1 MPWLLSS
8 LRRVSSSHRS
18 LGVFCNLVSGLP
30 QIWLQVHW
38 HPTLWREARTGQR
51 GDPAAAVLPAL
62 WQQKAPAEHLL
73 RTNMLVM
80 DGGVHVTA
88 AIHEPRAASTTT
100 REGMGKQRPLNQLRL
115 LGVADQP

>member
-1 MPWLLSS
+1 MAKVQLC
-8 LRRVSSSHRS
+8 H
-18 LGVFCNLVSGLP
+18 VSGLP
-30 QIWLQVHW
+30 HVWLQVHW
-38 HPTLWREARTGQR
+38 HLTLWREARTDQR

-62 WQQKAPAEHLL
+62 WQQTAPTEQLL
-73 RTNMLVM
+73 NTNMLVT

-88 AIHEPRAASTTT
+88 AIHELRAASTTT

>member
-1 MPWLLSS
+1 
-8 LRRVSSSHRS
+8 
-18 LGVFCNLVSGLP
+18 
-30 QIWLQVHW
+30 
-38 HPTLWREARTGQR
+38 
-51 GDPAAAVLPAL
+51 
-62 WQQKAPAEHLL
+62 
-73 RTNMLVM
+73 MLVM